1 MSAFYRNSYP
11 RDRTENMN
19 MGTRNED
26 AAEPG
31 ASRLPL
37 KDVKVVDLGQYMAGP
52 AVAMILADLG
62 AMVVHVDPPGGPLW
76 QTPANATLNRNKLIV
91 TIDLKSEEGLQQ
103 ARLLI
108 EEADI
113 VIESFRPGV
122 MTKLGLDLA
131 EFRQQWPE
139 LIAVSIPGFASNDQL
154 RRDWRAYESV
164 IAATSGVF
172 TDMGLNRVLM
182 GVNPSFTALPLSS
195 AYGTVLAASA
205 AILALQSRE
214 RTGLGDQIEVPLAAA
229 VMEGLCY
236 NSIKI
241 DNMPERYK
249 TQRHLEIERR
259 QVEGLPMNIGYE
271 ELQELL
277 DPFYRS
283 YKCKDGRMFYLV
295 CPSHNYHAKRCLQV
309 LGLYEEMLDEGLP
322 EEADTYLPVS
332 EWKTGAS
339 LGVYPMP
346 KFWADKIA
354 ARLKEVFATRTV
366 KEWERRCGRG
376 KFPGA
381 PHRWLQEWMHDD
393 HAEAACLMIEVED
406 PEYGT
411 MIQPGPMVW
420 FAESGEEMLE
430 PNPRRYVEIDEAH
443 AALRKIR
450 TKLPKARDPL
460 ESGGWLDGVRVL
472 DLCNVIAGP
481 HSATYL
487 ARFGAEVIK
496 IDPASPSYDCVN
508 TIIYGMSHMRG
519 KRSMLA
525 DIRAPEGR
533 EILEKLIQSVDVI
546 VWNATDA
553 QINAMNFDEKSLRAI
568 NPDAIFCKLDCYGG
582 VRAGPRTNY
591 LGYDDLVQA
600 TTGIMLRFGGT
611 MDTPEEHAHVGT
623 IDVMCGF
630 AAALGIAT
638 ALYQKLRT
646 GRTGRV
652 ATSLAA
658 LSGLAQIPYCYDYDR
673 RGLYDEPE
681 GPEVAGIDDL
691 TRFYSASCGNY
702 VLLSANEMD
711 TPRFENIEG
720 LQGFCEIE
728 HSERPA
734 FLAAAFRTASAVDW
748 ESRLQASDIGAVV
761 CENLETLRAYN
772 NRPADGT
779 PGTDRGSY
787 SFSTVENH
795 PCGRS
800 VTQLDPYA
808 VRPSRS
814 RVTALP
820 PAEKY
825 GASTRCVLRELGLT
839 EAEIESLIQKGIV
852 SESWS
857 REYLP
862 S

>member
-1 MSAFYRNSYP
+1 MGIKSNDMS
-11 RDRTENMN
+11 
-19 MGTRNED
+19 
-26 AAEPG
+26 EPG
-31 ASRLPL
+31 SSRLPL

-52 AVAMILADLG
+52 AVAMILGDLG
-62 AMVVHVDPPGGPLW
+62 ATVVHVDPPGGPLW

-91 TIDLKSEEGLQQ
+91 SIDLKTDEGLQQ
-103 ARLLI
+103 ARALI
-108 EEADI
+108 DEADI
-113 VIESFRPGV
+113 VIESFRPGT
-122 MTKLGLDLA
+122 MTRMGLDLA
-131 EFRQQWPE
+131 EFREKWPE
-139 LIAVSIPGFASNDQL
+139 LITVSIPGFASNDEL

-182 GVNPSFTALPLSS
+182 GINPSFSPLPLSS

-205 AILALQSRE
+205 AVLALQSRE

-259 QVEGLPMNIGYE
+259 QIEGLPMNLGYD

-295 CPSHNYHAKRCLQV
+295 CPSHNYHAKRALQV
-309 LGLYEEMLDEGLP
+309 LGLYDEMVEEGLP

-332 EWKTGAS
+332 EWKVGAS
-339 LGVYPMP
+339 LGVYPLP

-354 ARLKEVFATRTV
+354 ARMKEVFATRTV

-393 HAEAACLMIEVED
+393 HAEAAALMIEVDD
-406 PEYGT
+406 PEYGI
-411 MIQPGPMVW
+411 MIQPGPMLW
-420 FAESGEEMLE
+420 FAESGEEMLV
-430 PNPRRYVEIDEAH
+430 PTPRRFVEFDEAH
-443 AALRKIR
+443 EALREIR
-450 TKLPKARDPL
+450 TKLPKARDPN
-460 ESGGWLDGVRVL
+460 ESGGWLDGVRIL

-508 TIIYGMSHMRG
+508 TVVYGMTHMRG
-519 KRSMLA
+519 KRSVLM
-525 DIRAPEGR
+525 DIRSSSGR
-533 EILEKLIQSVDVI
+533 EILEKLIKSVDVI
-546 VWNATDA
+546 VWNATDK
-553 QINAMNFDEKSLRAI
+553 QVDDMGFDHGSLKVI

-582 VRAGPRTNY
+582 VRPGPRSNY

-600 TTGIMLRFGGT
+600 TTGIMLRFGGS

-630 AAALGIAT
+630 AGSLSVAA

-681 GPEVAGIDDL
+681 GPEVAGYDDL
-691 TRFYSASCGNY
+691 TRFYSGSCGNY
-702 VLLSANEMD
+702 VLLSADELD
-711 TPRFENIEG
+711 TPRFEQVEG
-720 LQGFCEIE
+720 LQGFGEIP
-728 HSERPA
+728 RDARAA
-734 FLAAAFRTASAVDW
+734 FLAGAFRTASAADW
-748 ESRLQASDIGAVV
+748 EQRLQDADIGAAV

-772 NRPADGT
+772 SRPADGA

-787 SFSTVENH
+787 SFSTIEDH
-795 PCGRS
+795 PSGHT

-808 VRPSRS
+808 VRPVRS
-814 RVTALP
+814 RINALS

-825 GASTRCVLRELGLT
+825 GASTRTVLRELGLDDDGIDT
-839 EAEIESLIQKGIV
+839 LIESGVV

-857 REYLP
+857 DEYLP